1 MNISELCIRRPV
13 LTTLITA
20 SFIVFGVFAYR
31 LLAVAALPRVDF
43 PTIQIQAQLPGASPE
58 TMAASIASPIERQL
72 STIAGISAITSSS
85 TQGAT
90 SIIIQFELSR
100 DIDSAAL
107 DVQTALSTAAR
118 RLPPEMT
125 TPPQFRKVNPG
136 DFPILFISTRSATLP
151 LHVVNEYAETVLA
164 QQISQI
170 QGVAQVT
177 IYGSQR
183 FAIRVQVDPTAAAA
197 RNISL
202 DEIRNAVSRANS
214 NVPVGTLA
222 GDQQTITLNAS
233 GALMKAA
240 DYQKITVAYR
250 NGVSVRLDEVAR
262 VLDSVENDK
271 VASWFNNERAIVLAI
286 QRQPDAN
293 TVAVVDAVRER
304 LPAFRA
310 QVPAAI
316 DMQFLLDRSLSI
328 RDSVNEVQFHLSIS
342 VMLVVLVIFL
352 FLRKAS
358 ATIIPSLAVPVS
370 LIGTFAAMYAFGF
383 SINNMTLLALALSVG
398 FVVDDAIVMLE
409 NIARH
414 IEGGMRP
421 FEAALKGSREVGF
434 TIISITFSLIA
445 VFIPV
450 LLMGGM
456 VGRVFREFAVTISV
470 AIVVSGFVS
479 LTLTPMLCARV
490 LKVHHADE
498 KQMFILRWFE
508 AMFRSWLRA
517 YEWSLDKVIAHKSI
531 MLIVTFLTL
540 GGSVWLYLVIPKGFF
555 PTEDTG
561 YISVTTEGPSD
572 IGFQAMTDLQRKVAD
587 IIGKDPA
594 VEYLNS
600 TVGTGGPNSTA
611 NYGRMLLGLKPMR
624 ERKEN
629 STAVIQRLRRTTSQ
643 VPGVAVYFQNIQN
656 IRVVARITKSEFQ
669 YTLQSSDTEALY
681 RIAPQLQ
688 AEVQKV
694 EGLRD
699 VGTDL
704 NIKNPEMVVEVD
716 REKAAVYGITVDQI
730 RQELYNAFGSRQIGT
745 IYTASNDYQ
754 IIMQSMPEFQMDP
767 TALSKI
773 FLKTRADNPNNAQVG
788 AGASG
793 TGVLTGPSIPLS
805 AVTRLVPSVG
815 PLQVNHQGQQPSV
828 TISFDLAPGYSL
840 GYAVDQIQ
848 RLEREAN
855 LPASITTGFQG
866 SAQVFQ
872 ESLKGQG
879 ILVLAAIFAAY
890 VVLGILYESFIHP
903 ITIISGLPSAGIG
916 ALLTLI
922 LFRMDLSVIAMIGIV
937 MLVGIVK
944 KNAIMMID
952 FAIER
957 RRVGLGAEAAIREA
971 ALLRFRPIMMTTFAA
986 IFGALPIA
994 IGSGAGAE
1002 LRQPLGVA
1010 VVGGLLLSQLL
1021 TLYITPVVY
1030 LYLDRIDRRIKRRL
1044 EPQLEE
1050 VAEPIKP
1057 AVAAE

>member
-1 MNISELCIRRPV
+1 M
-13 LTTLITA
+13 
-20 SFIVFGVFAYR
+20 
-31 LLAVAALPRVDF
+31 
-43 PTIQIQAQLPGASPE
+43 
-58 TMAASIASPIERQL
+58 
-72 STIAGISAITSSS
+72 
-85 TQGAT
+85 
-90 SIIIQFELSR
+90 SR

-136 DFPILFISTRSATLP
+136 DFPVLFISTRSATLP

-170 QGVAQVT
+170 QGVAQVQ

-183 FAIRVQVDPTAAAA
+183 FAIRVQVDPVAAAA

-222 GDQQTITLNAS
+222 GEQQNITLQAS
-233 GALMKAA
+233 GALTKAA
-240 DYQKITVAYR
+240 DYQTITVAYR
-250 NGVSVRLDEVAR
+250 NGVSVKLDEVAR

-271 VASWFNNERAIVLAI
+271 VASWFNNERAVVLAI

-316 DMQFLLDRSLSI
+316 EMQFLLDRSLSI
-328 RDSVNEVQFHLSIS
+328 RDSVAEVQFHLSIS
-342 VMLVVLVIFL
+342 VALVVLVIFL

-490 LKVHHADE
+490 LKVHHENE
-498 KQMFILRWFE
+498 KQFFILRWFE

-517 YEWSLDKVIAHKSI
+517 YEWSLDWVIRYKAI
-531 MLIVTFLTL
+531 MLVVTFATL
-540 GGSVWLYLVIPKGFF
+540 GGSVWLYMVIPKGFF
-555 PTEDTG
+555 PPEDTG
-561 YISVTTEGPSD
+561 YVAVTVEGPSD
-572 IGFQAMTDLQRKVAD
+572 IGFQAMSELQRKVAD
-587 IIGKDPA
+587 VISQDKA

-600 TVGTGGPNSTA
+600 TVGTGGPNPTS
-611 NYGRMLLGLKPMR
+611 NYGRMLLGLKPMSV
-624 ERKEN
+624 RKET
-629 STAVIQRLRRTTSQ
+629 STEVIQRLRRSAMA

-656 IRVVARITKSEFQ
+656 IRVVARISKSEFQ

-681 RIAPQLQ
+681 RIAPELQ
-688 AEVQKV
+688 AQVEKV

-699 VGTDL
+699 VTADL
-704 NIKNPEMVVEVD
+704 YIKNPEMVVEVD

-745 IYTASNDYQ
+745 IYTPSNDYQ
-754 IIMQSMPEFQMDP
+754 IIMQSMPEFQTDP

-773 FLKTRADNPNNAQVG
+773 FLKTRAENPATAAAG
-788 AGASG
+788 SGASG
-793 TGVLTGPSIPLS
+793 SGQLTGPSIPLS

-828 TISFDLAPGYSL
+828 TISFNLAPGVSL

-848 RLEREAN
+848 RIEREAG

-916 ALLTLI
+916 ALLTLM
-922 LFRMDLSVIAMIGIV
+922 LFKMDLSVIAMIGIV

-1050 VAEPIKP
+1050 IPEPIKP